1 MSDVY
6 LDSSAIGY
14 QNRVRRLMLV
24 VFLVFA
30 GLLLRLAHLQLIEG
44 EDLREAS
51 ARNFI
56 RTEVLPADR
65 GTIYD
70 RNGVALAVNRPAFD
84 LYVTP
89 SKVEAVDAL
98 VAGLGEV
105 LSLDELDGIRLRER
119 IEQPRGLWRHRP
131 VRVAR
136 DIDRTLVSKIEAL
149 RSRISGLTIKVE
161 YQREY
166 PHGEVGA
173 HVLGYLGKPRP
184 DELRKYAERGY
195 TADTMMGRFGL
206 ERRFEQVLAGRRGKE
221 RYVVNAR
228 GARQDKAPWAKDALE
243 GLTRRTP
250 PERGNDLWLTVD
262 VEVQKILVEALEPHE
277 SGAAVV
283 MRPDS
288 GELLGIVS
296 KPAFDPNQWS
306 GRLSREAYEKFRE
319 NPYNPML
326 DKAVHAYFPGSIY
339 KVVTGLAALEEGI
352 LDANEPIDSPGKYVY
367 GGNTFRCHKRSGHGK
382 VDLFE
387 AMAASADVYFYR
399 LGEEM
404 GLDVMAKYARLF
416 NLGEKPGLEINGEA
430 RGTVP
435 TRAHHEKIG
444 NFQHGLALSTAI
456 GQGDVRTSP
465 LQMAMTYAAFANG
478 GTVWAPR
485 VVASIR
491 TADGRVVKAFDEEK
505 VRELPV
511 DPSNVSIIHRSLE
524 RVVND
529 EKRGTGHLAGLP
541 YGTVAGKTGTA
552 QVRKIVR
559 GLGRQNVKRFR
570 DRDHAWFAAYAPW
583 ESPRI
588 VVVVFL
594 EHGGSGGKD
603 AAPVARRIIEAYHQR
618 IEPIFQTTASS
629 EQPRRRRR
637 RR

>member
-24 VFLVFA
+24 VILVFA

-44 EDLREAS
+44 EDLGAAS

-56 RTEVLPADR
+56 RTEILPADR

-89 SKVEAVDAL
+89 SKVKAVDKL
-98 VAGLGEV
+98 VAGLREV
-105 LSLDELDGIRLRER
+105 LTLDELDAIRLRER
-119 IEQPRGLWRHRP
+119 IEQPRGQWRYRP
-131 VRVAR
+131 VKVAR
-136 DIDRTLVSKIEAL
+136 DIDRTLVSKVEAL
-149 RSRISGLTIKVE
+149 RSQIDGLTIKVE

-166 PHGEVGA
+166 PHGEIGA
-173 HVLGYLGKPRP
+173 HTLGYLGKPRA
-184 DELRKYAERGY
+184 DELEKYRERGY

-206 ERRFEQVLAGRRGKE
+206 ERRFEQVLAGRRGIE

-228 GARQDKAPWAKDALE
+228 GARQDKANWAENALSAI
-243 GLTRRTP
+243 TRHTP
-250 PERGNDLWLTVD
+250 PQRGNDLWLTVD
-262 VEVQKILVEALEPHE
+262 IEVQKILVEALAPHE

-288 GELLGIVS
+288 GELLGIIS
-296 KPAFDPNQWS
+296 KPAFDPNEWS
-306 GRLSREAYEKFRE
+306 GRLSREAYEKFKE

-326 DKAVHAYFPGSIY
+326 DKAVKAYFPGSIY
-339 KVVTGLAALEEGI
+339 KVVTALAALEEGI
-352 LDANEPIDSPGKYVY
+352 LDPTEPIDSPGKYLY

-387 AMAASADVYFYR
+387 AMAASADVYFYK
-399 LGEEM
+399 LGEVM
-404 GLDVMAKYARLF
+404 GLDVMAKYARMF
-416 NLGEKPGLEINGEA
+416 SLGEKPGLEINGEA
-430 RGTVP
+430 RGKVP

-465 LQMAMTYAAFANG
+465 VQMAMTFGAFANG
-478 GTVWAPR
+478 GTLWAPR
-485 VVASIR
+485 IMESIR
-491 TADGRVVKAFDEEK
+491 TADGRVVKRFEK
-505 VRELPV
+505 QKIRELPV
-511 DPSNVSIIHRSLE
+511 DPSHLSAVHRSLE
-524 RVVND
+524 RAVND
-529 EKRGTGHLAGLP
+529 EKRATGHLAGLP

-559 GLGRQNVKRFR
+559 GIRRQNIKRFR
-570 DRDHAWFAAYAPW
+570 DRDHAWFSAYAPW

-588 VVVVFL
+588 VVIVFL
-594 EHGGSGGKD
+594 EHGGSGGRD
-603 AAPVARRIIEAYHQR
+603 AAPVARAIIEAYHQR

-629 EQPRRRRR
+629 ERPRRRRR
-637 RR
+637 